1 MRALKNDLNS
11 KDDRTF
17 KEIIAFLIVF
27 GEPLRES
34 LEKGIKSQNVAILAQ
49 CWKVACEIGGVFSE
63 KLKAFGGGGFETN
76 YLSWDHLVS
85 KYKEKTL
92 RSYINLVDSL
102 LIAYGV

>member
-1 MRALKNDLNS
+1 
-11 KDDRTF
+11 
-17 KEIIAFLIVF
+17 
-27 GEPLRES
+27 
-34 LEKGIKSQNVAILAQ
+34 LAK

>member
-34 LEKGIKSQNVAILAQ
+34 LEKRIKSQSKEILVQ